1 MYTNKVKKIAAVHD
15 LSGVGR
21 VSLTVVMP
29 VLSSMGFQ
37 VCPLPTAIL
46 SSHTQYP
53 HFSFLD
59 LTNEMERIIEEW
71 KLLGVV
77 FDAFYTG
84 YLGSPRQVQVVE
96 RFIREFRKEND
107 LVVVDPV
114 LGDNGKLYANIS
126 ESMVVEMQKL
136 ICSADVIT
144 PNLTEAFY
152 LLNSDC
158 KTSLSDDELKSS
170 LFQLSAK
177 GPSMVIITS
186 VPVMGNPHMT
196 SVYAYDKISDRYWK
210 VTCPYLPAHYPGTG
224 DTFTSVITGS
234 LLQGDSLPIALDRA
248 SQFILQ
254 GIRATFGYKY
264 DTREGIL
271 LEKVLHNLRVPV
283 QSFSYELV
291 GWPPCPPL

>member
-1 MYTNKVKKIAAVHD
+1 MYTNKVKKVAAVHD

-71 KLLGVV
+71 KLLGIV

-158 KTSLSDDELKSS
+158 KTSLSDDELKSN

-291 GWPPCPPL
+291 G